1 MSIWC
6 NDIGHKSEGDLMDQ
20 NSVTSVQRCILV
32 ETFVVGWKTMITV
45 LFRLIKLYVNAA
57 QTTATNE
64 VIFFLLQNF
73 FSMWD
78 TCGDDGFRVTQ
89 FFQFVCYL
97 WAESS
102 HAVISTRIAFKDN

>member
-6 NDIGHKSEGDLMDQ
+6 NDIGHKNEGDLMGQ
-20 NSVTSVQRCILV
+20 NLVTSVQRCILV

-57 QTTATNE
+57 QTIATDY
-64 VIFFLLQNF
+64 VIFFLLQYF
-73 FSMWD
+73 FFNMGYNCRRRISSNP
-78 TCGDDGFRVTQ
+78 
-89 FFQFVCYL
+89 FFQCVCYL